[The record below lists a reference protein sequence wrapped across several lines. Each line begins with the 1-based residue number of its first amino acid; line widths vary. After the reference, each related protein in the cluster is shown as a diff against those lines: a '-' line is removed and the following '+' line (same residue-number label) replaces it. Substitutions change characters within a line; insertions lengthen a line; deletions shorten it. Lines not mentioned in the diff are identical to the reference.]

1 MPVFQNLLKEI
12 NASVQKRVST
22 AGLRQLSLER
32 SARKAGLLWHMG
44 NGSRETSH
52 LPDC

>member
-1 MPVFQNLLKEI
+1 MAVFQNLLKEI

-22 AGLRQLSLER
+22 ADLRLLSLER

-44 NGSRETSH
+44 NGFRESSH
-52 LPDC
+52 HPD